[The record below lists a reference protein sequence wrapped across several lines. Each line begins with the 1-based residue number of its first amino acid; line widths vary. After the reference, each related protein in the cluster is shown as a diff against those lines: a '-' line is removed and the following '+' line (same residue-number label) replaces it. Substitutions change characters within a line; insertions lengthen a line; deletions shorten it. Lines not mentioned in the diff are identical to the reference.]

1 MGGSGKKQY
10 RGGNCLKGG
19 LGHFAD
25 LRGRGG
31 GGGGEGGGG
40 GWEREGGVL
49 WRGGVDTPMHTMK
62 WAGITYSITYSCEK
76 CIFKKNTLI

>member
-31 GGGGEGGGG
+31 GGLARKRGGF
-40 GWEREGGVL
+40 L
-49 WRGGVDTPMHTMK
+49 RGGVDTPMHTMK